1 MNLSSAGESS
11 NTAVRSNGYIWLI
24 STVAALGGLLFGY
37 DWVVIGGARAFF
49 EAHFH
54 IVSPVMSG
62 WVNSCAL
69 IGCLL
74 GAMISGAL
82 SEKFGRKPILTVAA
96 VTFIVTSLGNGL
108 APDLNLFI
116 IWRILGGVAIGLA
129 SALSPLYI
137 SETAPANLRGRLVS
151 INQLTIVVG
160 ILMAQIINWYIVR
173 NLPGHAS
180 PAYIAHSWFGTTS
193 WRWMFCLTA
202 IPAACFFFG
211 MLAIPESPRWLIKKG
226 STSKAKEVLSRIG
239 GADYAQAEIDD
250 VTSSLA
256 RDTSSKVTLT
266 QLISPRLR
274 RVLILGIVLAV
285 FQQWCGI
292 NVIFNYANSI
302 FKSAGYDIAD
312 TLKNIVMTGSM
323 NLVFTL
329 VAMRFVDISRRK
341 LMLIGSLGLGIIYT
355 SLGLGFFVHLQG
367 LPMLVLVLMAIGCY
381 ASTLAPVTWV
391 VISEIFPNSIRG
403 AAVAVSVTALWAA
416 SFVLTLTFPA
426 LNTYLGPAGTFWLYA
441 VICIS
446 GFLFI
451 LKSLPETRGK
461 TLEQLE
467 AELMPAARMEDYAP

>member
-82 SEKFGRKPILTVAA
+82 SEKFGRKPILTFAA

-160 ILMAQIINWYIVR
+160 ILMAQFINW
-173 NLPGHAS
+173 
-180 PAYIAHSWFGTTS
+180 GTD
-193 WRWMFCLTA
+193 WH
-202 IPAACFFFG
+202 
-211 MLAIPESPRWLIKKG
+211 LI
-226 STSKAKEVLSRIG
+226 
-239 GADYAQAEIDD
+239 
-250 VTSSLA
+250 
-256 RDTSSKVTLT
+256 
-266 QLISPRLR
+266 
-274 RVLILGIVLAV
+274 
-285 FQQWCGI
+285 
-292 NVIFNYANSI
+292 
-302 FKSAGYDIAD
+302 
-312 TLKNIVMTGSM
+312 
-323 NLVFTL
+323 
-329 VAMRFVDISRRK
+329 
-341 LMLIGSLGLGIIYT
+341 
-355 SLGLGFFVHLQG
+355 
-367 LPMLVLVLMAIGCY
+367 
-381 ASTLAPVTWV
+381 
-391 VISEIFPNSIRG
+391 
-403 AAVAVSVTALWAA
+403 
-416 SFVLTLTFPA
+416 
-426 LNTYLGPAGTFWLYA
+426 
-441 VICIS
+441 
-446 GFLFI
+446 
-451 LKSLPETRGK
+451 
-461 TLEQLE
+461 
-467 AELMPAARMEDYAP
+467 